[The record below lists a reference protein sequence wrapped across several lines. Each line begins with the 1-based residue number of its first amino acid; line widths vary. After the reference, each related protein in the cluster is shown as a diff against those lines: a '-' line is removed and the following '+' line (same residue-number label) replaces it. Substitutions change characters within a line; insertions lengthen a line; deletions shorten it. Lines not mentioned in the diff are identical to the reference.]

1 MTAAGETASS
11 LLHRLWIYQRERIPL
26 GRTALLLAVF
36 SAASINVSAQLAGR
50 TLPGWGTYAVAFAVA
65 LIFFFQ
71 LRACDEVKDA
81 EDDRLY
87 RPERPIP
94 RGLVSLRLIVAL
106 ALAAVPVAAIVTAT
120 LDVRLL
126 VPLTLVWLWMGLMTA
141 EFFVPHWLKPR
152 PLLYVV
158 SHMLIM
164 PLIDLFITA
173 CEWLPR
179 AGSPPAGL
187 WLFLV
192 LSFLNGCVLEIGRKI
207 YAPQNERT
215 GVETYSMLLGP
226 RKATLLWGAV
236 LLAAFVM
243 LVAVGSAVEAPR
255 LVAAVGF
262 AGLAVCLTG
271 GWMFWRTPDAAAQK
285 RLDTMSGLWVLTCYG
300 SAGFVPLLLRWI

>member
-1 MTAAGETASS
+1 MTTAAGETAS
-11 LLHRLWIYQRERIPL
+11 LWHRLWIYQRERIPL

-36 SAASINVSAQLAGR
+36 SAASINISAQLAGR
-50 TLPGWGTYAVAFAVA
+50 TLPGWGAYAVAFAVA

-81 EDDRLY
+81 EDDRRY

-94 RGLVSLRLIVAL
+94 RGLVSLRLIVSL
-106 ALAAVPVAAIVTAT
+106 ALAAVPVAAALTAL
-120 LDVRLL
+120 LDLRLL
-126 VPLTLVWLWMGLMTA
+126 LPLTLVWLWMGLMTA
-141 EFFVPHWLKPR
+141 EFFVPHWLKAR

-173 CEWLPR
+173 CEWLAR

-207 YAPQNERT
+207 YAPANERT

-236 LLAAFVM
+236 LVAAFVL
-243 LVAVGSAVEAPR
+243 LVAVGIAIDAPR

-262 AGLAVCLTG
+262 AGLAACLACAWT
-271 GWMFWRTPDAAAQK
+271 FWRTPNAVAQK
-285 RLDTMSGLWVLTCYG
+285 RLDTVSGLWVLTCYG
-300 SAGFVPLLLRWI
+300 SAGFIPLLLRWI